1 MKKILT
7 IALALFLLA
16 VTVMPVMAASGPVRN
31 RTPRGPFA
39 LVGTITAI
47 DPVTGVVTVNVVNG
61 NKLAQ
66 TVIGQDLAIVTT
78 ANTRFLYKTS
88 PTTRA
93 IVITF
98 ADLVVGEAVSVH
110 GRLASEVWTATRITG
125 GASLACFP

>member
-1 MKKILT
+1 MKKLLT

-16 VTVMPVMAASGPVRN
+16 VTVMPVMAASGPS

-47 DPVTGVVTVNVVNG
+47 DPTTGVVTVNVLRG

-66 TVIGQDLAIVTT
+66 PLIGQDLGINTT
-78 ANTRFLYKTS
+78 ATTRFLYKSS

-93 IVITF
+93 TKITF
-98 ADLVVGEAVSVH
+98 ADLTVGAAVSIN
-110 GRLASEVWTATRITG
+110 GKLASGVWTATRITV
-125 GASLACFP
+125 GASLTCLP